1 MSVSQ
6 DSKKSNGGGI
16 AGRLLKSRELSVVA
30 VLFVLCAVMFFSSAR
45 DGFFSRGNVYN
56 VLQQVAL
63 LALFAI
69 GETIVIITS
78 GIDLSLGSL
87 IAFAG
92 MVVAL
97 FLVKLSV
104 GITLGPAIF
113 LAIVLA
119 LTVALIVGLFHA
131 TLIHKLKLPPFV
143 VTLASLLVLRSQAAV
158 LNGQLPITIA
168 QFPSFIKIA
177 NIDPAKGTPWLGI
190 ILVLVVLTTHILLTR
205 TRIGRYLYAVGSNE
219 QATRLSGVNVYKVKL
234 FAYGASA
241 LLGGIAGVLFCAY
254 SEQGTPN
261 FAQGYELDAVAASVL
276 GGASLSGGR
285 GSVLGTVLG
294 AVLLNTIL
302 SAINLTPWLSKPD
315 IWRGTIVGGVLFFA
329 VLVTALQQKGSN
341 E

>member
-1 MSVSQ
+1 MSVTAL
-6 DSKKSNGGGI
+6 DSAKGGGL
-16 AGRLLKSRELSVVA
+16 ATRLLKSRELSVVA
-30 VLFVLCAVMFFSSAR
+30 VLFVLFAVMFFSSAR
-45 DGFFSRGNVYN
+45 DSFFGRGNVYN

-63 LALFAI
+63 LSLFAI
-69 GETIVIITS
+69 GETIVIVTS

-92 MVVAL
+92 MLTAL
-97 FLVKLSV
+97 FLIKFAAVLV
-104 GITLGPAIF
+104 LGPAIL
-113 LAIVLA
+113 LAILCA
-119 LTVALIVGLFHA
+119 LLISLLIGFFHA
-131 TLIHKLKLPPFV
+131 SLVQKLKLPPFV
-143 VTLASLLVLRSQAAV
+143 VTLAALLVLRSQAAV

-168 QFPSFIKIA
+168 QFPEFIKLA

-190 ILVLVVLTTHILLTR
+190 ILVVVVVVTHILLTK

-241 LLGGIAGVLFCAY
+241 LLGGLAGVLFCAY

-285 GSVLGTVLG
+285 GSVLGTLLG

-329 VLVTALQQKGSN
+329 VLVTALQQKGSS

>member
-1 MSVSQ
+1 MSVS
-6 DSKKSNGGGI
+6 STVSPKGGGL
-16 AGRLLKSRELSVVA
+16 AARLLKSRELSVVA
-30 VLFVLCAVMFFSSAR
+30 VLFVLFAVMFFSSAR
-45 DGFFSRGNVYN
+45 DSFFGRGNVYN

-63 LALFAI
+63 LSLFAI

-92 MVVAL
+92 MLTAL
-97 FLVKLSV
+97 FLVKFAAVLV
-104 GITLGPAIF
+104 LGPAIL
-113 LAIVLA
+113 LAILCA
-119 LTVALIVGLFHA
+119 LLISLLIGVFHA
-131 TLIHKLKLPPFV
+131 SLIHKLKLPPFV
-143 VTLASLLVLRSQAAV
+143 VTLAALLVLRSQAAV

-168 QFPSFIKIA
+168 QFPEFIKLA

-190 ILVLVVLTTHILLTR
+190 ILVLVVVVTHVLLTK

-241 LLGGIAGVLFCAY
+241 LLGGLAGVLFCAY

-285 GSVLGTVLG
+285 GSVLGTLLG

-329 VLVTALQQKGSN
+329 VLVTALQQKGSS